1 MATVSIAL
9 LGLFLTA
16 AFFFLSRHSKS
27 VKNIFKVKALSYKP
41 ELILIIFF
49 IIVCGANII
58 SQSGPN
64 PRYIY
69 PLHMVII
76 IWVALYLKAVK
87 NRSPTAFILVLTLW
101 CGFYMTS
108 NYERFLDIS
117 LVKNFDIIK
126 KKEPLDNVIK
136 FCRSK
141 NIEVVYGNFGVVYK
155 ANFLSDNSP
164 FFIEYMTKPTYLSS
178 DYFRAKIK
186 QSKKQPNFAIITHL
200 KDDKNIY
207 LNYLNSNKM
216 DFLVASFDEY
226 TIYFNFKGPPQKIN
240 ALRTLMDK
248 YYVS

>member
-1 MATVSIAL
+1 MSTVSIAL

-164 FFIEYMTKPTYLSS
+164 FFIEYLETPTYFSS
-178 DYFRAKIK
+178 GYFQAKAK
-186 QSKKQPNFAIITHL
+186 QSEKQSNFGIVTNV
-200 KDDKNIY
+200 KEDKNIY
-207 LNYLNSNKM
+207 LEYLNNNKI
-216 DFLVASFDEY
+216 DFLSASFNKY
-226 TIYFNFKGPPQKIN
+226 IVYFNFKGPSQKII

-248 YYVS
+248 YYNY